1 MTRRTNHVLREFIDI
16 VEAQI
21 LRNGMCLERAAEL
34 LLEHGTPPHVTVR
47 IITRVQQAMP
57 LPALA
62 A

>member
-1 MTRRTNHVLREFIDI
+1 MSRRTNHVLREFISV

-21 LRNGMCLERAAEL
+21 LRRGLCLERAAEL
-34 LLEHGTPPHVTVR
+34 LLEHGTPTHVTAR

>member
-1 MTRRTNHVLREFIDI
+1 MSSRTNHVLREFIDI

-34 LLEHGTPPHVTVR
+34 LLEHGTPTHVTAR
-47 IITRVQQAMP
+47 IITRVQQAM

>member
-1 MTRRTNHVLREFIDI
+1 MNSRTNHVLREFISV

-21 LRNGMCLERAAEL
+21 LRHGLCLERAAEL
-34 LLEHGTPPHVTVR
+34 LLEHGTPPHVTAR
-47 IITRVQQAMP
+47 IITRVQRTMP